1 MSALVPILLKPKL
14 LTMRNFWRRREEMR
28 QFWIRNFILLLMTVT
43 IMYGAYRGSLWVLG
57 QTETQLDYAY
67 FPPGVILGLFLA
79 LLLVVLVL
87 TNSASAAGAL
97 FLGQDLEVIIASPL
111 SPFRFFCG
119 KLCEIFVSSS
129 WMTAVFLLPI
139 LCAFASHYHAPP
151 TYFAMCALTLVPF
164 FLIPA
169 SLAIFGSSL
178 VALLVPANWR
188 KGLLTVLAVLL
199 LVGLYSLAR
208 MVTQGVDDGKPID
221 TRDLFRLISLLSVAN
236 TTWSPAFWSS
246 SILGETLVHSGIP
259 MWWYMSL
266 LYAVA
271 AALLSLDFLLIR
283 FFYFRSY
290 SRAVLHAQSGR
301 IVNRF
306 TQAQLERWFFFLS
319 PPVRALAVKEVKTS
333 ARDAVQAIQII
344 FICIICALYLYVLSF
359 QGLFQRMVPDESKN
373 WWRVFLISCNFCIEA
388 FVVTAIANRLVYP
401 SISREGRAFWG
412 LQTAPLSMKKLLSIK
427 FVVWLVFV
435 AVFTSLVFGGATLLL
450 THSVGAVLCK
460 ILLNFATSVSVIGLA
475 IGLGAYFANFDW
487 EHPAQLIMGFGN
499 MVYMVIAVGLI
510 GGNLLSGAGLL
521 LMMFM
526 GRDGGG
532 AHHLAVFALVFGGCV
547 AALLGNAL
555 IAAWALRFGARALE
569 KKK

>member
-28 QFWIRNFILLLMTVT
+28 QFWIRNFILLLMTAT

-151 TYFAMCALTLVPF
+151 TYFAMCVLTLVPF

-236 TTWSPAFWSS
+236 TTWSPAF
-246 SILGETLVHSGIP
+246 
-259 MWWYMSL
+259 
-266 LYAVA
+266 
-271 AALLSLDFLLIR
+271 
-283 FFYFRSY
+283 
-290 SRAVLHAQSGR
+290 
-301 IVNRF
+301 
-306 TQAQLERWFFFLS
+306 
-319 PPVRALAVKEVKTS
+319 
-333 ARDAVQAIQII
+333 
-344 FICIICALYLYVLSF
+344 
-359 QGLFQRMVPDESKN
+359 
-373 WWRVFLISCNFCIEA
+373 
-388 FVVTAIANRLVYP
+388 
-401 SISREGRAFWG
+401 
-412 LQTAPLSMKKLLSIK
+412 
-427 FVVWLVFV
+427 
-435 AVFTSLVFGGATLLL
+435 
-450 THSVGAVLCK
+450 
-460 ILLNFATSVSVIGLA
+460 
-475 IGLGAYFANFDW
+475 
-487 EHPAQLIMGFGN
+487 
-499 MVYMVIAVGLI
+499 
-510 GGNLLSGAGLL
+510 
-521 LMMFM
+521 
-526 GRDGGG
+526 
-532 AHHLAVFALVFGGCV
+532 
-547 AALLGNAL
+547 
-555 IAAWALRFGARALE
+555 
-569 KKK
+569 